1 MDTLFS
7 IHGLIDLLVLTI
19 YTGQPLRQV
28 PFCLGG
34 GKFLEVLL
42 SRVSPPPPR
51 PGVGFTDH
59 EFVLYERWNNKVKVK
74 VKVKAN
80 FLSLRSTEDGAR
92 SARNA
97 SAWTEAK
104 SLEFVSDWLLVKSS
118 NLPKSMT

>member
-7 IHGLIDLLVLTI
+7 IHGLIDLLVVTI

-42 SRVSPPPPR
+42 SRASPPPP
-51 PGVGFTDH
+51 GFGFTDH
-59 EFVLYERWNNKVKVK
+59 EFVLYERWNNKVK

-118 NLPKSMT
+118 NLPA

>member
-7 IHGLIDLLVLTI
+7 IHGLIDLLVVTI
-19 YTGQPLRQV
+19 YTGQV

-42 SRVSPPPPR
+42 SRASPPSPP
-51 PGVGFTDH
+51 GFGFTDH
-59 EFVLYERWNNKVKVK
+59 EFVLYERWNNKVK